1 MVNIDEMSKG
11 DLEPMINTFDTK
23 IDQLREKA
31 SQLLEKAKTPETNSE
46 KLPEIVQY
54 FDQIKDRFQQGIY
67 KEMILGELERNYSQ
81 IKSMHYKL

>member
-31 SQLLEKAKTPETNSE
+31 SQLLEKAKTQETNSE